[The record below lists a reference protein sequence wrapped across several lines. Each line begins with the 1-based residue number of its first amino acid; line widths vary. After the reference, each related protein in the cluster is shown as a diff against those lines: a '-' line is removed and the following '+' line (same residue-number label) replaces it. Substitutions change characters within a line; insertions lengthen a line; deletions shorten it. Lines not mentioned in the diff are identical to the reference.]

1 MKLRSMGFVL
11 LVSILFMGMMGCA
24 GNEEQQ
30 LNASSISNA
39 TKDGTVE
46 EEMRSTQ
53 VKMIAN
59 DEKIIEML
67 KSSGVIKEN
76 ATSEEIEEAVNN
88 YLQKKAEQNKMNEK
102 SDKKTIEELKKEIQ
116 KELGEEGS

>member
-11 LVSILFMGMMGCA
+11 LSILLMGMMGCA

-30 LNASSISNA
+30 PNASSISNA

-46 EEMRSTQ
+46 EEMRSDQ

-67 KSSGVIKEN
+67 KSSGAIKEN

-88 YLQKKAEQNKMNEK
+88 YLRKKAEQNKMNEK
-102 SDKKTIEELKKEIQ
+102 SKTIEELKKEIQ